1 MTAGRNRAAERGH
14 PETGAILRLL
24 AQSYPDARCGLEF
37 EDPVQL
43 LIATILSAQCTDERV
58 NLVTRRLFT
67 RYRTPADYLAVPE
80 SQLAEE
86 IRACGLHH
94 SKARS
99 IRAACR
105 LLVERHGGEV
115 PRQLPKLLALPGVG
129 RKTANV
135 VLANAYGIP
144 TMAVDTHVFRVAN
157 RLGLARSDNPAET
170 ERQLCRRIPREE
182 WVAAHH
188 RLIRHGR
195 EVCTARRPRCGVCR
209 LAPHCLYTAPGGN
222 REVP

>member
-1 MTAGRNRAAERGH
+1 MTAGRNRAAKGGR

-105 LLVERHGGEV
+105 LLVERHGG
-115 PRQLPKLLALPGVG
+115 
-129 RKTANV
+129 
-135 VLANAYGIP
+135 
-144 TMAVDTHVFRVAN
+144 
-157 RLGLARSDNPAET
+157 
-170 ERQLCRRIPREE
+170 
-182 WVAAHH
+182 
-188 RLIRHGR
+188 
-195 EVCTARRPRCGVCR
+195 
-209 LAPHCLYTAPGGN
+209 
-222 REVP
+222 